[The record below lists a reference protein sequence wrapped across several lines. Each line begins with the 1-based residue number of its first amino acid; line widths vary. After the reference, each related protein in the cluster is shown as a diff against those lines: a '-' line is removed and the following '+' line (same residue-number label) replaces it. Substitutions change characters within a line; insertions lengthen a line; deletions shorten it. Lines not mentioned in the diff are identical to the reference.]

1 MLPIGHRLT
10 YYILCF
16 AEMCLAGVLA
26 YETLR
31 VDAMALG
38 AFAHLIAFDA
48 DPAPIRRACD
58 PYSVGRDEL
67 DESQT
72 GAIYYCP
79 KQYTFPRRNL
89 AQIPAWSRAL
99 WMSKGFTD
107 V

>member
-1 MLPIGHRLT
+1 MG
-10 YYILCF
+10 
-16 AEMCLAGVLA
+16 LAGVLA

-58 PYSVGRDEL
+58 PCSVVGRHEL

-79 KQYTFPRRNL
+79 KQYTFPGRN
-89 AQIPAWSRAL
+89 
-99 WMSKGFTD
+99 
-107 V
+107 